1 MNSNTDELL
10 NQMENFKNEYYKSEK
25 KNMFVKKNQKLNF
38 AKKMSETFNLED
50 MIQRTVFII
59 PGTNKICFDYTVF
72 KLYACPDN
80 YEKIM
85 DYVIGLYEFTLL
97 QYPNFEANIILE
109 TFTISAAERY
119 KHAIHQFCNKCM
131 TFKSE
136 HGKLITAI
144 NIYYTPSMIDT
155 ISALLK
161 PFVDKDVVKM
171 VVFFSKE
178 ESPELLHELFTP
190 LENM

>member
-10 NQMENFKNEYYKSEK
+10 NKMEIFKNEYYKSEK
-25 KNMFVKKNQKLNF
+25 KNMFVKKKQKLNF
-38 AKKMSETFNLED
+38 AKKMSETFNLEE

-72 KLYACPDN
+72 KLYACPNN

-85 DYVIGLYEFTLL
+85 DYVIGLHDFILL
-97 QYPNFEANIILE
+97 QYPNFEANIILN

-119 KHAIHQFCNKCM
+119 KNAIHQFCNKCI
-131 TFKSE
+131 TSKYAY
-136 HGKLITAI
+136 LITAI

-161 PFVDKDVVKM
+161 PFVDKNIVQR
-171 VVFFSKE
+171 VVFFGKE
-178 ESPELLHELFTP
+178 ESPDLLHKLFTP
-190 LENM
+190 LDNI

>member
-10 NQMENFKNEYYKSEK
+10 NQMANFKNEFYKSEK
-25 KNMFVKKNQKLNF
+25 KNMFLKKTQKQNF

-72 KLYACPDN
+72 KCYACPDN

-85 DYVIGLYEFTLL
+85 DYVLGLYDFILL
-97 QYPNFEANIILE
+97 QYPNFEANILLD

-119 KHAIHQFCNKCM
+119 KLVIQHFCNKCIAS
-131 TFKSE
+131 KYVD
-136 HGKLITAI
+136 LITTI
-144 NIYYTPSMIDT
+144 NIYYTPYMIET

-161 PFVDKDVVKM
+161 PFVDKNIVNR
-171 VVFFSKE
+171 VVFFSKQ
-178 ESPELLHELFTP
+178 ESPELLHKLFTP
-190 LENM
+190 LENI